1 MRRAGVSLLALGTL
15 AVLSSVWGSSAL
27 AQSTCSLEKPPTD
40 AAVNENHGSFFFVY
54 PRTVD
59 TTSYTGCQIMWDEL
73 GRQVLVLHFS
83 DGVLTEYSSTD
94 YSATSQVILCRYK
107 RGHLVHGNSSDCA
120 GFEALK
126 RGILNTSAEKEPP
139 VPRDRDARIEHV
151 P

>member
-15 AVLSSVWGSSAL
+15 AALSSVWGGSAL

-59 TTSYTGCQIMWDEL
+59 ITLFTGCQIMWDEL
-73 GRQVLVLHFS
+73 GRQVFILHFS
-83 DGVLTEYSSTD
+83 AGVLTEYSSTD
-94 YSATSQVILCRYK
+94 YSATSKVILCRYK
-107 RGHLVHGNSSDCA
+107 RGHLVHGDSSDCA
-120 GFEALK
+120 GFEAVK
-126 RGILNTSAEKEPP
+126 RGVSNASTEQEPP
-139 VPRDRDARIEHV
+139 VPRDRDPGIEHV

>member
-15 AVLSSVWGSSAL
+15 AVLSLVWGRSAP

-59 TTSYTGCQIMWDEL
+59 ITSFTGCQIMWDEVA
-73 GRQVLVLHFS
+73 RQVFILHFS
-83 DGVLTEYSSTD
+83 AGVLTEYSSTD
-94 YSATSQVILCRYK
+94 YSATSKRILCRYK
-107 RGHLVHGNSSDCA
+107 RGHLVHGNSSDCP
-120 GFEALK
+120 GFEAVK
-126 RGILNTSAEKEPP
+126 RGVLNVSAEEEPP